1 MAWVKLEVA
10 QGIASLQPNSDA
22 RYFQKVH
29 WFYRDFMLSL
39 VQFKLIWERLI
50 ICGSSYFWPKSE
62 ITLVILLI

>member
-10 QGIASLQPNSDA
+10 QGIVSLQPNSDA

-29 WFYRDFMLSL
+29 WFYRDFMLS
-39 VQFKLIWERLI
+39 LIWERLI

>member
-10 QGIASLQPNSDA
+10 QGIVSLQPNSDA

-29 WFYRDFMLSL
+29 WFYRDFILSL

-50 ICGSSYFWPKSE
+50 ICG
-62 ITLVILLI
+62 